1 MLWLA
6 LLIISIGI
14 IGYLRLNLSHA
25 TWVLGAWLVIVA
37 ISGSLTSSSW
47 VLWLVWLALLAI
59 LTVINLPNLRQT
71 LISKPAMKLLAANLP
86 TISRTEQEA
95 LDGGNVWWDA
105 QLFSGKPD
113 WSHLR
118 DISTSRLTE
127 EEQAFLDGPVN
138 QLCTMLD
145 DWQITHELQDLP
157 TKVWDYIKEERFFGM
172 IIPKEYGG
180 LGFSALAHSQVVMK
194 ISGRSIT
201 AAVTVMVPNSLGPG
215 ELLIKYGTQEQKD
228 YYLPRLA
235 IGKDVPCFA
244 LTGPEAGSDA
254 GSIPDIGIVCKAE
267 FNGEK
272 DVLGI
277 RINWEKRYIT
287 LGPIAS
293 LLGLAFQLYDPDGL
307 LDGNKLV
314 DIERGIDNNGD
325 KTDYIGIT
333 VALIPT
339 DTPGI
344 DIGKRHFPLNNPFQ
358 NGPNWGEDVFIPM
371 DWIIGGE
378 AQLGKGWRMLVECLG
393 EGRGISLPAL
403 STGAAKMLT
412 RYTGAYARVRKQFG
426 VPIGQFEGIEE
437 PLANMLGNTYLMDAA
452 RILTVT
458 ALDQGQRPAV
468 ITALLKYQLTERM
481 RKITN
486 DGMDIQGGSGICLGP
501 SNFIGRGYQA
511 IPVAIT
517 VEGANILTRS
527 LIVFGQGAI
536 RCHPYLIKEMKA
548 TQDKDLEA
556 LDNALFSHIGFVI
569 SNLSRSIWFGLTNAI
584 FEVPGTPLTRTYYRR
599 LTRLSAG
606 FALLSD
612 YALLTLGG
620 NLKRKERLSGRFA
633 DILANMYLCSA
644 TLKHFED
651 QGEPEADLPLL
662 HYACQ
667 QTMHDAQQAMLA
679 VFYNLPFS
687 PIAKTL
693 RAFMFPFGKP
703 YAPPSDKLIHKV
715 AKLALAPSS
724 TRDRLTEG
732 AYLSDDPADPAG
744 RIEYAFKQS
753 ILAEDAE
760 KKLKKLF
767 KQGKLKSRTHTE
779 RITEAMQNE
788 LISREE
794 GEQLHTTWLA
804 MRDAIRVDSFT
815 DEEYKRGEC

>member
-1 MLWLA
+1 MLWLIL
-6 LLIISIGI
+6 LLIIAIGV
-14 IGYLRLNLSHA
+14 IGYLRLSLSNA
-25 TWVLGAWLVIVA
+25 TLVIGAWLA
-37 ISGSLTSSSW
+37 ITLFSGELNGW
-47 VLWLVWLALLAI
+47 MWIIWLPLLLIFAV
-59 LTVINLPNLRQT
+59 TNLPEIRQK
-71 LISKPAMKLLAANLP
+71 LISKPAMKLLKANLP
-86 TISRTEQEA
+86 QISRTEQEA

-105 QLFSGKPD
+105 ELFSGKPD
-113 WSHLR
+113 WTRLR
-118 DISTSRLTE
+118 DLSMSSLSQ
-127 EEQAFLDGPVN
+127 EEQDFIDGPVDT
-138 QLCTMLD
+138 LCEMLD

-157 TKVWDYIKEERFFGM
+157 TAVWDYIKKERFFGM

-215 ELLIKYGTQEQKD
+215 ELLMKYGTSEQKD
-228 YYLPRLA
+228 FYLPRLA
-235 IGKDVPCFA
+235 IGKDIPCFA

-254 GSIPDIGIVCKAE
+254 GSIPDVGIVCRE
-267 FNGEK
+267 DFNDEK

-277 RINWEKRYIT
+277 RLNWEKRYIT

-293 LLGLAFQLYDPDGL
+293 LLGLAFQLYDPDEL
-307 LDGNKLV
+307 LSEDVFTNKAV
-314 DIERGIDNNGD
+314 YDDIERDGD
-325 KTDYIGIT
+325 LIGIT

-344 DIGKRHFPLNNPFQ
+344 DIGKRHFTLNNPFQ
-358 NGPNWGEDVFIPM
+358 NGPNWGKDVFIPM
-371 DWIIGGE
+371 DWLIGGVDNV
-378 AQLGKGWRMLVECLG
+378 GKGWRMLVECLG

-403 STGAAKMLT
+403 STGASKIAS

-437 PLANMLGNTYLMDAA
+437 PLADMLGNTYLMDAA
-452 RILTVT
+452 RRLTTT

-486 DGMDIQGGSGICLGP
+486 DAMDIQGGSGICLGP
-501 SNFIGRGYQA
+501 SNYLGRGYQA
-511 IPVAIT
+511 LPVAIT

-536 RCHPYLIKEMKA
+536 RCHPYLLKEMKA
-548 TQDKDLEA
+548 TQENDLAGLDK
-556 LDNALFSHIGFVI
+556 ALFAHIGFVI
-569 SNLSRSIWFGLTNAI
+569 SNLSRSVWFGLTNAI
-584 FEVPGTPLTRTYYRR
+584 FESPGTPLTRKYYRR

-667 QTMHDAQQAMLA
+667 TTMHDAQQAMLA

-687 PIAKTL
+687 IIAKTL
-693 RAFMFPFGKP
+693 RALMFPFGKP
-703 YAPPSDKLIHKV
+703 YAPPADKLIHQV
-715 AKLALAPSS
+715 AKLALYPSA

-732 AYLSDDPADPAG
+732 CYITDDP
-744 RIEYAFKQS
+744 
-753 ILAEDAE
+753 EDAMGRVEHAFNIAIKTEEIE
-760 KKLKKLF
+760 KKF
-767 KQGKLKSRTHTE
+767 KTLLKSGDLQARMHTE
-779 RITEAMQNE
+779 RIDEAVEKE
-788 LISREE
+788 LISKEE
-794 GEQLHTTWLA
+794 GQQLHENWLA
-804 MRDAIRVDSFT
+804 MREAIRVDDFT
-815 DEEYKRGEC
+815 KEEFRRG

>member
-1 MLWLA
+1 MYWLL
-6 LLIISIGI
+6 LLIIIIGV
-14 IGYLRLNLSHA
+14 IGYLRL
-25 TWVLGAWLVIVA
+25 
-37 ISGSLTSSSW
+37 SLTSAT
-47 VLWLVWLALLAI
+47 WLICSWLALI
-59 LTVINLPNLRQT
+59 LLSKSLDGWIWLLWLPLLMTTIIINLPNIRRK
-71 LISKPAMKLLAANLP
+71 LISKPAMAMLRANLP
-86 TISRTEQEA
+86 QISRTEQEA

-105 QLFSGKPD
+105 ELFSGKPD
-113 WSHLR
+113 WTRLR
-118 DISTSRLTE
+118 DLSTSSLTQQ
-127 EEQAFLDGPVN
+127 EQEFLDGPVEE
-138 QLCTMLD
+138 LCNMLD
-145 DWQITHELQDLP
+145 DWQVTHELQDLP
-157 TKVWDYIKEERFFGM
+157 PSVWEYIKEQRFFGM
-172 IIPKEYGG
+172 IIPEEFGG

-194 ISGRSIT
+194 ISGRCIT

-215 ELLIKYGTQEQKD
+215 ELLIKYGTNKQKD

-235 IGKDVPCFA
+235 RGKEIPCFA

-254 GSIPDIGIVCKAE
+254 GSIPDIGIVCRKT
-267 FNGEK
+267 FKGEK

-277 RINWEKRYIT
+277 NINWEKRYIT
-287 LGPIAS
+287 LGPVAS
-293 LLGLAFQLYDPDGL
+293 LLGLAFQLYDPDEL
-307 LDGNKLV
+307 LSEDVFSNRAAFKDVERDG
-314 DIERGIDNNGD
+314 DH
-325 KTDYIGIT
+325 IGIT

-339 DTPGI
+339 DTDGI
-344 DIGKRHFPLNNPFQ
+344 EIGKRHFTLNNPFQ
-358 NGPNWGEDVFIPM
+358 NGPNWGKDVFIPM
-371 DWIIGGE
+371 DWLIGGVDNV
-378 AQLGKGWRMLVECLG
+378 GKGWRMLVECLG

-403 STGAAKMLT
+403 STGAAKIAS

-452 RILTVT
+452 RKLTTT

-486 DGMDIQGGSGICLGP
+486 DAMDIQGGSGICLGP
-501 SNFIGRGYQA
+501 SNYLGRGYQA

-527 LIVFGQGAI
+527 LIVFGQGAV
-536 RCHPYLIKEMKA
+536 RCHPYLLTEMKA
-548 TQDKDLEA
+548 TQDGDLKA
-556 LDNALFSHIGFVI
+556 LDKALFAHAGFI
-569 SNLSRSIWFGLTNAI
+569 MSNFARSTWFGLTNAI
-584 FEVPGTPLTRTYYRR
+584 FETQGTPLTRQYYRR

-612 YALLTLGG
+612 YALLSLGG

-633 DILANMYLCSA
+633 DILSNMYLCSA

-651 QGEPEADLPLL
+651 QGEPVSDLPLL

-687 PIAKTL
+687 LIAKGL

-703 YAPPSDKLIHKV
+703 YAPPSDKLIHEV
-715 AKLALAPSS
+715 AKLALSPSS

-732 AYLSDDPADPAG
+732 CYLTNDPKDAMG
-744 RIEYAFKQS
+744 RIEHAFNIAFNTQKV
-753 ILAEDAE
+753 E

-767 KQGKLKSRTHTE
+767 KNKHLKARLHTE
-779 RITEAMQNE
+779 RIDEALVQG
-788 LISREE
+788 LITKEE
-794 GEQLHTTWLA
+794 SAQLHENWQA
-804 MRDAIRVDSFT
+804 MREAIRVDDFT
-815 DEEYKRGEC
+815 HEEFMRG